1 MANSDGSLKFDTQLD
16 NSGFEKGADK
26 IQRNLDSIKA
36 SAEQVNAASSR
47 AAQAVAG
54 QFQHMASDA
63 PEAASAMLG
72 INDAMKN
79 IADGMGTSAGRSAAQ
94 MQSAAQQTAQAAQ
107 TLKSYLPDTFT
118 SADFDKT
125 LAGTGKVVTSL
136 ESQIG
141 RLGDSIRRGF
151 STDAQVGKFDAD
163 IEKASGSVA
172 NLKAK
177 LIALGKSQISTT
189 EYDGLTKSI
198 LQAEQALFK
207 LYDRRDVME
216 QLGTDKTSR
225 EWQRLAIQIE
235 NAETELVQF
244 ERQKTYLESSG
255 GAYTSGTDSAEWLRQ
270 AQAVKDATAQIQAY
284 KSAAAQ
290 TTLDRQLNA
299 TGDAAAKLDKQ
310 IETLTQRLQ
319 SGLKTPAQISSFQQ
333 KFNDA
338 ESAAAS
344 LQDRLKALAQQLQAV
359 EGNDS
364 GTATQAAAGFNTQAE
379 AVQHLIDKLNTLRQ
393 SAVSAGAISGDANSA
408 GSAVGNLAEKT
419 AKAGG
424 HASTAKQFFSEFANQ
439 LKRTA
444 QTALSAAKNL
454 LKMGWK
460 AISNGVKNTVKNLA
474 SFNSQ
479 SKSTSVSVHGLIR
492 QLTSLKTLLISRIKR
507 MFISQIFSG
516 VGDAINS
523 LAKFS
528 SAFDKSMSNIKNSMT
543 GLSSNIAVGLG
554 GLVSAI
560 EPVLSRIINAISTA
574 MTYLNALFAMLR
586 GKSTITVA
594 KKQTGSYAASLD
606 KAAGSAKELNEQVYG
621 FDELNKR
628 QKQTDSSGG
637 GGGSGG
643 GDLFE
648 EKPID
653 DILPKAVKDYF
664 DRLKAA
670 IAAGDWYGV
679 GKIIAE
685 GLNTAFETVDNW
697 INNTLRP
704 QGVKWAR
711 NIAQIFNGIVDGL
724 NWELVGKTVGDGLN
738 AIADIINTFLVE
750 FDFYNL
756 GRGIGRAI
764 TSLFDTVDWNLLGQT
779 FANGWDSTINFIWG
793 LVTTPGIWVKMGKSI
808 SEFINSAFATIRLDT
823 AARALAVTL
832 NGLFSTIQ
840 TLADNIQ
847 WGAIAK
853 KIYTALNIAF
863 RGIHWADCGK
873 ALSDFVIH
881 LLDTLLE
888 VASKTDWQ
896 ALGRGIGEFIG
907 SIDWVGAFARLA
919 VIIGDALGG
928 VLEGLFSTTSGKVIA
943 GLFVL
948 YNGIKAFLAVKA
960 ADLALS
966 AAKWVASVILPISSM
981 GTATAAA
988 GAATEA
994 SITTVSGLI
1003 SAKFTSLIAMVGQ
1016 KIVALLSF
1024 LGPTGVLAVGLIALG
1039 AVIALNYDSIYATLY
1054 DFGGKVYDVV
1064 HSTWENVKQA
1074 VGDAMTNAEDAVSA
1088 GWQLVSSETSR
1099 EWGVVKQ
1106 TVSTAWQN
1114 IKTNTSA
1121 AVSSVRSN
1129 VGQAWATLKSNTV
1142 AAYSSIQT
1150 TASQKFNSM
1159 RASVTATA
1167 NGIKTAVAST
1177 WQNVQS
1183 TASSKWQSITSTV
1196 TSKWNALKSILK
1208 ASDWTN
1214 IGANLVQGL
1223 KNGIENAWHALT
1235 SKVQSLAQNLTNTM
1249 KNAVGVH
1256 SPSVVWAEIGHYL
1269 DVGLQN
1275 GITNSQNKPLSAVDA
1290 LADSVTAGMDF
1301 SKLNYNIPRMDAIS
1315 NMIAS
1320 AGQLAIPDIAAGTVV
1335 PAKCKVTDAPASGGI
1350 GMSSDDLLQRFSDID
1365 ERQSE
1370 TNDLLR
1376 KLREAIIKYS
1386 DVYIDIDALSK
1397 MVTRSQKNRILRYG
1411 GV

>member
-63 PEAASAMLG
+63 PAAASAMLG

-107 TLKSYLPDTFT
+107 TLKSYLPDMFT

-235 NAETELVQF
+235 NAEAELVQF

-255 GAYTSGTDSAEWLRQ
+255 GAYASGTDSAEWLRQ

-290 TTLDRQLNA
+290 TTFDRQLNA

-393 SAVSAGAISGDANSA
+393 SAVSAGAIASDANSA

-528 SAFDKSMSNIKNSMT
+528 TAFDKSMSNIKNSMT
-543 GLSSNIAVGLG
+543 GLSANIAVGLG

-560 EPVLSRIINAISTA
+560 EPVLTRIISAISTV

-637 GGGSGG
+637 GGGGG

-685 GLNTAFETVDNW
+685 GLNTAFEAVDNW

-738 AIADIINTFLVE
+738 AIADIINTFLTT
-750 FDFYNL
+750 FNFYNL

-779 FANGWDSTINFIWG
+779 FANGWNSTINFIWG

-808 SEFINSAFATIRLDT
+808 SEFINSVFAAVRLDT
-823 AARALAVTL
+823 AARALAATL

-847 WGAIAK
+847 WSAIAK
-853 KIYTALNIAF
+853 KIYTSLNIAF

-1039 AVIALNYDSIYATLY
+1039 AVIALNYNDTYQTMY

-1074 VGDAMTNAEDAVSA
+1074 VGDAVTNAKDAVSA

-1114 IKTNTSA
+1114 VKTNTSA

-1129 VGQAWATLKSNTV
+1129 VGQAWATLKSNTA

-1159 RASVTATA
+1159 RVSVTATA

-1249 KNAVGVH
+1249 KSAVGVH

-1290 LADSVTAGMDF
+1290 LAKSVTAGMDF
-1301 SKLNYNIPRMDAIS
+1301 SKLNYNIPQMDAIT

-1320 AGQLAIPDIAAGTVV
+1320 AGQLAIPDIAAGTVI
-1335 PAKCKVTDAPASGGI
+1335 PAKCKVTDTPASGGI
-1350 GMSSDDLLQRFSDID
+1350 GISSGNLAQYFSDID

-1376 KLREAIIKYS
+1376 KLRDAIIKYS
-1386 DVYIDIDALSK
+1386 NVYIDIDALSK
-1397 MVTRSQKNRILRYG
+1397 MVTRSQKNRIIGFG
-1411 GV
+1411 GY

>member
-79 IADGMGTSAGRSAAQ
+79 IADGVGTSAGRSAAQ

-107 TLKSYLPDTFT
+107 TLKSYLPDMFT

-125 LAGTGKVVTSL
+125 LAGAVKVVTSL

-235 NAETELVQF
+235 NAEAELVQF

-290 TTLDRQLNA
+290 TTFDRQLNA

-338 ESAAAS
+338 ESAVAS

-528 SAFDKSMSNIKNSMT
+528 TAFDKSMSNIKNSMT
-543 GLSSNIAVGLG
+543 GLSANIAVGLG

-560 EPVLSRIINAISTA
+560 EPVLTRIISAISTV

-637 GGGSGG
+637 GGGGG
-643 GDLFE
+643 GNLFE

-685 GLNTAFETVDNW
+685 GLNTAFEAVDNW

-724 NWELVGKTVGDGLN
+724 NWELVGQTVGDGLN
-738 AIADIINTFLVE
+738 AIADIINTFLTT
-750 FDFYNL
+750 FNFYNL

-779 FANGWDSTINFIWG
+779 FANGWNSTINFIWG

-808 SEFINSAFATIRLDT
+808 SEFINSVFAAVRLDT
-823 AARALAVTL
+823 AARALAATL

-847 WGAIAK
+847 WSAIAK
-853 KIYTALNIAF
+853 KIYTSLNIAF

-1074 VGDAMTNAEDAVSA
+1074 VGDAVTNAEDAVSA

-1159 RASVTATA
+1159 RTSVTATA

-1208 ASDWTN
+1208 ASDWTS
-1214 IGANLVQGL
+1214 IGTNLVQGL
-1223 KNGIENAWHALT
+1223 KSGIENAWHSLT

-1290 LADSVTAGMDF
+1290 LAESVTAGMDF
-1301 SKLNYNIPRMDAIS
+1301 SKLNYNIPQMDAIT
-1315 NMIAS
+1315 NIIAS
-1320 AGQLAIPDIAAGTVV
+1320 IGQLAIPDIAAGTVI

-1350 GMSSDDLLQRFSDID
+1350 SISSDDLLQRFSDID

-1376 KLREAIIKYS
+1376 KLREAIIEHG
-1386 DVYIDIDALSK
+1386 DVYLDLEALSK
-1397 MVTRSQKNRILRYG
+1397 MLTKVQKGRMMRYG

>member
-26 IQRNLDSIKA
+26 IQRNLDSIRA

-47 AAQAVAG
+47 AVQAVAG
-54 QFQHMASDA
+54 QFQHIASDA

-94 MQSAAQQTAQAAQ
+94 MQSASQQTAQAAQ
-107 TLKSYLPDTFT
+107 TLKSYLPDMFT

-225 EWQRLAIQIE
+225 GWQRLAIQIE
-235 NAETELVQF
+235 NAEAELVQF

-255 GAYTSGTDSAEWLRQ
+255 RAYTSGTDSAEWLRQ

-290 TTLDRQLNA
+290 TTFDRQLNA

-528 SAFDKSMSNIKNSMT
+528 TAFDKSMSNIKNSMT
-543 GLSSNIAVGLG
+543 GLSANIAVGLG

-560 EPVLSRIINAISTA
+560 EPVLTRIISAISTV

-637 GGGSGG
+637 GGGGG

-685 GLNTAFETVDNW
+685 GLNTAFEAVDNW

-738 AIADIINTFLVE
+738 AIADIINTFLTT
-750 FDFYNL
+750 FNFYNL

-779 FANGWDSTINFIWG
+779 FANGWNSTINFIWG

-808 SEFINSAFATIRLDT
+808 SEFINSVFAAVRLDT
-823 AARALAVTL
+823 AARALAATL

-847 WGAIAK
+847 WSAIAK
-853 KIYTALNIAF
+853 KIYTSLNIAF

-988 GAATEA
+988 EAATEA

-1064 HSTWENVKQA
+1064 HGTWENVKQA
-1074 VGDAMTNAEDAVSA
+1074 VGDAVTNAKDAVSA

-1114 IKTNTSA
+1114 VKTNTSA
-1121 AVSSVRSN
+1121 AVSGVRSN
-1129 VGQAWATLKSNTV
+1129 VGQAWATLKSTT
-1142 AAYSSIQT
+1142 AATYSSIQT

-1196 TSKWNALKSILK
+1196 TGKWNALKSILK
-1208 ASDWTN
+1208 ASDWTS
-1214 IGANLVQGL
+1214 IGTNLVQGL
-1223 KNGIENAWHALT
+1223 KSGIENAWHALT

-1275 GITNSQNKPLSAVDA
+1275 GINNSQNKPLSAVDA
-1290 LADSVTAGMDF
+1290 LAESVTAGMDF
-1301 SKLNYNIPRMDAIS
+1301 SKLNYNIPQMDAIT

-1320 AGQLAIPDIAAGTVV
+1320 IGQLAIPDIAAGTVI

-1350 GMSSDDLLQRFSDID
+1350 GISSDNLAQYFSDID

-1376 KLREAIIKYS
+1376 KLRESIIKYS
-1386 DVYIDIDALSK
+1386 DIYIDMDALSK
-1397 MVTRSQKNRILRYG
+1397 MGIKKYKSRVLRFG
-1411 GV
+1411 GY

>member
-72 INDAMKN
+72 LNDAMKN

-125 LAGTGKVVTSL
+125 LVGTGKAVTSL
-136 ESQIG
+136 ESQMG

-172 NLKAK
+172 DLKAK

-198 LQAEQALFK
+198 SQAEQALFK

-235 NAETELVQF
+235 NAEAELAQF
-244 ERQKTYLESSG
+244 ERQKAYLESSG

-290 TTLDRQLNA
+290 ATFDRQLNA

-359 EGNDS
+359 EGSDS

-393 SAVSAGAISGDANSA
+393 SAVSAGAIASDANSA

-460 AISNGVKNTVKNLA
+460 AISNGMKNAVKNLA

-479 SKSTSVSVHGLIR
+479 SKSTNVSVQGLIR

-507 MFISQIFSG
+507 MFISQIFNG

-528 SAFDKSMSNIKNSMT
+528 TAFDKSMSNIKNSMT
-543 GLSSNIAVGLG
+543 GLSANIAVGLG
-554 GLVSAI
+554 GLISAI
-560 EPVLSRIINAISTA
+560 EPVLTRIISAISTA

-685 GLNTAFETVDNW
+685 GLNTAFEAVDNW

-738 AIADIINTFLVE
+738 AIADTINTFLTT
-750 FDFYNL
+750 FNFYNL

-779 FANGWDSTINFIWG
+779 FANRWNALINFIWG

-823 AARALAVTL
+823 AARALAATL

-853 KIYTALNIAF
+853 KIYTSLNIAF

-896 ALGRGIGEFIG
+896 ALGRGIGELIG

-1039 AVIALNYDSIYATLY
+1039 AVIALNYDSIYQTMY

-1064 HSTWENVKQA
+1064 HGTWENVKQA
-1074 VGDAMTNAEDAVSA
+1074 VGDAVTNAKDAVSA

-1106 TVSTAWQN
+1106 TVSTTWQN
-1114 IKTNTSA
+1114 VKTNTSA

-1129 VGQAWATLKSNTV
+1129 VGQAWATLKSNTM
-1142 AAYSSIQT
+1142 ATYSSIQT

-1177 WQNVQS
+1177 WQNIQS

-1196 TSKWNALKSILK
+1196 TGKWNALKSILK
-1208 ASDWTN
+1208 ASDWTS
-1214 IGANLVQGL
+1214 IGTNLVQGL
-1223 KNGIENAWHALT
+1223 KSGIENAWHALT

-1290 LADSVTAGMDF
+1290 LAESVTAGMDF
-1301 SKLNYNIPRMDAIS
+1301 SKLNYNIPQMDAIT

-1320 AGQLAIPDIAAGTVV
+1320 AGQLAIPDIAAGTVI

-1386 DVYIDIDALSK
+1386 NVYIDIDDLTRMITRRQK
-1397 MVTRSQKNRILRYG
+1397 MERICFG
-1411 GV
+1411 GD

>member
-107 TLKSYLPDTFT
+107 TLKSYLPDMFT

-235 NAETELVQF
+235 NAEAELVQF

-284 KSAAAQ
+284 KSAAEQ
-290 TTLDRQLNA
+290 TTFDRQLNA

-344 LQDRLKALAQQLQAV
+344 LQNRLKTLAQQLQAV
-359 EGNDS
+359 EGSDS

-393 SAVSAGAISGDANSA
+393 SAVSAVAIASDANSA

-419 AKAGG
+419 TKAGG
-424 HASTAKQFFSEFANQ
+424 HASTAKQFFREFANQ

-479 SKSTSVSVHGLIR
+479 SKSNSVSVQGLIR

-516 VGDAINS
+516 VGDAINV

-543 GLSSNIAVGLG
+543 GLSANIAVGLG

-560 EPVLSRIINAISTA
+560 EPVLTRIINAISTA

-779 FANGWDSTINFIWG
+779 FANGWNSTINFIWG

-1039 AVIALNYDSIYATLY
+1039 AVIALNYDDIYQTMY

-1064 HSTWENVKQA
+1064 HGTWENVKQA
-1074 VGDAMTNAEDAVSA
+1074 VGDAVTNAKDAVSA

-1114 IKTNTSA
+1114 VKTNTSA

-1129 VGQAWATLKSNTV
+1129 VGQAWATLKSNTM
-1142 AAYSSIQT
+1142 ATYSSVQT

-1208 ASDWTN
+1208 ASDWTS
-1214 IGANLVQGL
+1214 IGTNLVQGL
-1223 KNGIENAWHALT
+1223 KSGIENAWHSLT
-1235 SKVQSLAQNLTNTM
+1235 SKVQSLAQNLTNAM

-1290 LADSVTAGMDF
+1290 LAESVTAGMDF
-1301 SKLNYNIPRMDAIS
+1301 SKLNYNIPQMDAIT

-1320 AGQLAIPDIAAGTVV
+1320 AGQLAIPDIAAGTVI

-1350 GMSSDDLLQRFSDID
+1350 GISSDNLAQYFSDID

-1376 KLREAIIKYS
+1376 KLRESIIKYS
-1386 DVYIDIDALSK
+1386 DIYIDMDALSK
-1397 MVTRSQKNRILRYG
+1397 MFMRSQKNRILRYG